1 MYVMRDFSRHDRA
14 EAIFNMRTHI
24 RIHFKDIRNNSNVGR
39 QLWHFVRSIT
49 HPGSVSLDEALAT
62 TPRRKRKAAKDD
74 DGDDDD
80 EYRPAAISNL
90 SKPVKTRSTKKR

>member
-14 EAIFNMRTHI
+14 EAIFNMRTYI
-24 RIHFKDIRNNSNVGR
+24 RRHFADIRNNANVGR

-62 TPRRKRKAAKDD
+62 APKRKRKAQDD
-74 DGDDDD
+74 DGDDED
-80 EYRPAAISNL
+80 EYRPSAISTL
-90 SKPVKTRSTKKR
+90 SKPLKTRSTKKR